1 MKHKTFVGYSFS
13 KCKSVKIRFSI
24 KDMHS
29 CK

>member
-13 KCKSVKIRFSI
+13 KCKIVKRRFSI